1 MFAGGLG
8 VRDGA
13 DVLSDFGQGK
23 LQLLSERKTRVWQ
36 RSSPIFGLKRK
47 KYSVQL
53 VVYLQE
59 YQRWECRDQSNL
71 PGPADDVTLVL
82 LVLGQ
87 LTLQL
92 HLALVPDQLLF
103 ILTLGAAR
111 TRSDFTTARATHF
124 PRFQ

>member
-23 LQLLSERKTRVWQ
+23 LQLLSERKTRVRQ
-36 RSSPIFGLKRK
+36 RSRPIFGLKRK

-59 YQRWECRDQSNL
+59 YQRWSAETGRTFPVL
-71 PGPADDVTLVL
+71 PMMSLWC
-82 LVLGQ
+82 
-87 LTLQL
+87 
-92 HLALVPDQLLF
+92 F
-103 ILTLGAAR
+103 
-111 TRSDFTTARATHF
+111 SYWSS
-124 PRFQ
+124 